1 MCAGGGVGME
11 WVEGGGADR
20 QTDKQRMQC
29 VLLLGGLWKDDSKE
43 IVTSLSVYGWE
54 KIQNEQ

>member
-1 MCAGGGVGME
+1 MRGVGWGWNGWRGAGGGGRRT
-11 WVEGGGADR
+11 DR
-20 QTDKQRMQC
+20 QRMQRI
-29 VLLLGGLWKDDSKE
+29 LLLGGLWKDDSKE